1 MGGSMHIAMHAFG
14 KITLFF
20 CAGAI
25 MVASHKTEISE
36 MDGLGKVMPITFIAF
51 LIGSLSVIGLPP
63 LGGSW
68 SKWYLMLSSAEAGYT
83 IFIVVFMV
91 SSLLNIAYLMPV
103 VARGFFST
111 PKPSHSKHDEHSENI
126 SFWHGLQIGSIKE
139 APPFCLLAMTL
150 SSFGCIVLFIY
161 ADSIYQLLAPIAG
174 LK

>member
-1 MGGSMHIAMHAFG
+1 
-14 KITLFF
+14 
-20 CAGAI
+20 

-83 IFIVVFMV
+83 IFLIVFMV
-91 SSLLNIAYLMPV
+91 SSLLNIAYLMPII
-103 VARGFFST
+103 ARGFFLN
-111 PKPSHSKHDEHSENI
+111 PKPSKNSHNDHSENFR
-126 SFWHGLQIGSIKE
+126 FWDGFQIGTIKE

-150 SSFGCIVLFIY
+150 SSLGCIVLFIY
-161 ADSIYQLLAPIAG
+161 ADYIYQLLAPISG